1 MSISIWQRSIGCPT
15 ELHFPNV
22 PIAARCM
29 DGLQRILSFPKACR
43 RRGQIHS
50 LPTACRGH
58 MTYSLADEE
67 IRLLKE
73 LRGAGERGR
82 PVPQAPLMLA
92 RLIKAAYVER
102 RVEGATPRYVIT
114 DVGTKALDTAMARR

>member
-1 MSISIWQRSIGCPT
+1 MS
-15 ELHFPNV
+15 
-22 PIAARCM
+22 
-29 DGLQRILSFPKACR
+29 
-43 RRGQIHS
+43 
-50 LPTACRGH
+50 
-58 MTYSLADEE
+58 YSLTDDE

-102 RVEGATPRYVIT
+102 RVIQGTSPRYVIT
-114 DVGTKALDTAMARR
+114 DVGRIALDTAMARR

>member
-1 MSISIWQRSIGCPT
+1 
-15 ELHFPNV
+15 
-22 PIAARCM
+22 
-29 DGLQRILSFPKACR
+29 
-43 RRGQIHS
+43 
-50 LPTACRGH
+50 
-58 MTYSLADEE
+58 MTHSLADEE

-102 RVEGATPRYVIT
+102 RVIEGASPRYVIT
-114 DVGTKALDTAMARR
+114 DVGRKALDTAMARR

>member
-1 MSISIWQRSIGCPT
+1 M
-15 ELHFPNV
+15 
-22 PIAARCM
+22 A
-29 DGLQRILSFPKACR
+29 
-43 RRGQIHS
+43 
-50 LPTACRGH
+50 
-58 MTYSLADEE
+58 YSLTDDE

-102 RVEGATPRYVIT
+102 RVIQGTSPRYVIT
-114 DVGTKALDTAMARR
+114 DVGRIALDTAMARR

>member
-1 MSISIWQRSIGCPT
+1 
-15 ELHFPNV
+15 
-22 PIAARCM
+22 
-29 DGLQRILSFPKACR
+29 
-43 RRGQIHS
+43 
-50 LPTACRGH
+50 

-92 RLIKAAYVER
+92 RLIEAGYVER
-102 RVEGATPRYVIT
+102 RVIDGTLTRYVIT
-114 DVGTKALDTAMARR
+114 DPGRLALDSMLARR